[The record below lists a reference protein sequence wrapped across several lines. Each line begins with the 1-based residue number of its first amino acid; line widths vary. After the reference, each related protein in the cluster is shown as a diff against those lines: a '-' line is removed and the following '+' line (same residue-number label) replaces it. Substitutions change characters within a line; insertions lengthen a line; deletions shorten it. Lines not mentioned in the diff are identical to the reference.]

1 MLKENLKLKKTKG
14 KTQNLQKRELSS
26 YTQKCPRYKTS

>member
-26 YTQKCPRYKTS
+26 YTHTKMSQI